1 MKKTILLAFLIIM
14 FASVAFSQVAINET
28 GADPDP
34 SAILDLSSTDKGFL
48 VPRVSTAER
57 NAIGTTQSGL
67 LVYDIDTES
76 FWYYNN
82 MIAAWVEMSGGGA
95 DNDWVVL
102 GDNMYST
109 VSGNV
114 GIGTNSPNTPFEVV
128 GSYWENIVKIHDNS
142 YNGNA
147 LFFSSGPNWASICGS
162 TGSRLDIVIEHLSGE
177 IGIGR
182 HNPSAKLDVNGSI
195 RMTDGNEAAGRVMMS
210 NALGVASWADLS
222 TTPDNDWT
230 ISGDNIYSS
239 VSGNVGIGT
248 SNPSSK
254 LHVRNG
260 NLSLISQYE
269 DAYIKLLSDE
279 EEDMTPA
286 YIWSEN
292 AKGFSVGSTAGTPQL
307 LVNAYSGNVGIG
319 TITPE
324 AKLEVAGQIKITGGN
339 PGTGKV
345 MTSDINGLGSWEN
358 IPLGVQEID
367 DLNDAKTDG
376 YSLFLGSS
384 SGVNDDGGNYN
395 TSAGQF
401 SFNHNISGIRNAVFG
416 TYSLFEN
423 ESGNANTAIGYA
435 ALYSNETGNSNVAL
449 GIRSLYKN
457 TDRSNLVAIGDSALF
472 NNGLNASM
480 QSHGTRNTAL
490 GSKAMYS
497 NTIGRSNIALGYESM
512 KSNIEGSLNTAVGC
526 SSLNDNT
533 EGDNNTALGY
543 ISAFSNISGDNN
555 IALGSMSLYSNETG
569 SNNLAIGR
577 HAGFNTL
584 GSGNIFVGHEA
595 GLYEE
600 GSNKLYISNSSTDT
614 PLIYGDFSSNILSIN
629 GDVAIGTTFAS
640 GYKLSVDGKI
650 ICEELRVDMQEDW
663 PDYVFK
669 KDYKLM
675 PLDEVE
681 EFINENGH
689 LPNIPS
695 ASEMSNSGLEIGET
709 QRLLMEKIEELTL
722 YIIEQQKL
730 IDQLIEKTK

>member
-1 MKKTILLAFLIIM
+1 MKKAILLTVL
-14 FASVAFSQVAINET
+14 FAVLTSVTFSQVAINET
-28 GADPDP
+28 GEDPDP

-48 VPRVSTAER
+48 VPRVSTTER

-82 MIAAWVEMSGGGA
+82 MLASWVEMSGGGE
-95 DNDWVVL
+95 DSDWII
-102 GDNMYST
+102 
-109 VSGNV
+109 SGN
-114 GIGTNSPNTPFEVV
+114 
-128 GSYWENIVKIHDNS
+128 
-142 YNGNA
+142 
-147 LFFSSGPNWASICGS
+147 
-162 TGSRLDIVIEHLSGE
+162 
-177 IGIGR
+177 
-182 HNPSAKLDVNGSI
+182 
-195 RMTDGNEAAGRVMMS
+195 
-210 NALGVASWADLS
+210 
-222 TTPDNDWT
+222 
-230 ISGDNIYSS
+230 NIYSS

-248 SNPSSK
+248 TNPSSK
-254 LHVRNG
+254 LQVRNG
-260 NLSLISQYE
+260 NLSLVSQYE

-279 EEDMTPA
+279 EEDLTPA

-292 AKGFSVGSTAGTPQL
+292 AKGFSVGSTPGTAQML
-307 LVNAYSGNVGIG
+307 INAASGNVGIG
-319 TITPE
+319 TTNPSQKLSVRDGNMSLVSEGSDSYIKLGSNELANAISSYIWTDDNVGFAIGSTQGIPQMVVDNTSGNVGIGTTNPG
-324 AKLEVAGQIKITGGN
+324 AKLEVAGQIKVTGGN

-345 MTSDINGLGSWEN
+345 LTSDINGLGSWES
-358 IPLGVQEID
+358 IPLGVHEID
-367 DLNDAKTDG
+367 DLSDAKTDG

-384 SGVNDDGGNYN
+384 SGINDDGGNYN

-416 TYSLFEN
+416 TYSMFEN

-435 ALYSNETGNSNVAL
+435 ALYKNETGNSNVAL

-472 NNGLNASM
+472 NNGLNASL
-480 QSHGTRNTAL
+480 QSHSTRNTAV
-490 GSKAMYS
+490 GSKAMCS

-512 KSNIEGSLNTAVGC
+512 KSNIGGSLNTAVGC

-543 ISAFSNISGDNN
+543 IASFSNTSGDNN
-555 IALGSMSLYSNETG
+555 IALGSMSLYSNQTG
-569 SNNLAIGR
+569 SNNIAIGR

-584 GSGNIFVGHEA
+584 GSGNVFIGHEA
-595 GLYEE
+595 GLNES

-614 PLIYGDFSSNILSIN
+614 PLIFGDFNSNLVSLN
-629 GDVAIGTTFAS
+629 GDVAIGSTFAD
-640 GYKLSVDGKI
+640 GYKLSVEGKI
-650 ICEELRVDMQEDW
+650 ICEELRVDLQEDW

-669 KDYKLM
+669 KDYKLL
-675 PLDEVE
+675 PLNEVE
-681 EFINENGH
+681 EFINKNGH

-695 ASEMSNSGLEIGET
+695 ASEMNSSGLEIGET